1 MRTSE
6 NEMRPIAPALAA
18 TNPVVAMFASYQ
30 KTPAAKPTPLFSADG
45 KSFLSFS
52 VAEID
57 QKWGSIDRY
66 LEVEISLTKAD
77 IARLRSLYT
86 K

>member
-1 MRTSE
+1 MP
-6 NEMRPIAPALAA
+6 PIAPALAA
-18 TNPVVAMFASYQ
+18 TNPMAVMFASYQ
-30 KTPAAKPTPLFSADG
+30 KIPAAKATPLFSANG

-52 VAEID
+52 MAEID

-66 LEVEISLTKAD
+66 FEVEIGLKKAD

-86 K
+86 N

>member
-1 MRTSE
+1 MP
-6 NEMRPIAPALAA
+6 PIAPALAA
-18 TNPVVAMFASYQ
+18 TNPVAAMFASYQ
-30 KTPAAKPTPLFSADG
+30 KMPAAKPTPLFTADG

-52 VAEID
+52 MDEID
-57 QKWGSIDRY
+57 QKWGSIDAY
-66 LEVEISLTKAD
+66 LEVEIGLTKAD